1 MTKRSTAVL
10 VSLLVALAGGPLS
23 AVAQTK
29 AAGTQA
35 KPVAPAE
42 TNAQPQGTTATY
54 QDWLVRCV
62 TAAEN
67 ARTCEIVQN
76 LQVEGRGLV
85 ATVALGKID
94 PKDSLRMVVQVPSG
108 VWLPTGVTLKI
119 DEKANP
125 LHLEYKRCL
134 QGCFAEIEVDAPI
147 LQALK
152 SATQAGSFTFEDGN
166 RRAVTLPLSFSGF
179 TPALDASLKP

>member
-1 MTKRSTAVL
+1 MTKRSTAVM
-10 VSLLVALAGGPLS
+10 VSLLVALSGGPLT
-23 AVAQTK
+23 AMAQTK
-29 AAGTQA
+29 AAGTQT

-42 TNAQPQGTTATY
+42 TPSQPQGTTATY
-54 QDWLVRCV
+54 QDWLMRCV
-62 TAAEN
+62 TSAEN

-85 ATVALGKID
+85 ATVALGKIN
-94 PKDSLRMVVQVPSG
+94 PKDNVRMVVQVPAG
-108 VWLPTGVTLKI
+108 VWLPSGVTLKI

-134 QGCFAEIEVDAPI
+134 QGCFAEIEVDAPT

-166 RRAVTLPLSFSGF
+166 RRPVTLPLSFNGF
-179 TPALDASLKP
+179 SAALDASLKP